1 MITRPGYV
9 TANGTPP
16 ARAVR
21 AVIEEHMEGLSR
33 LNRLR
38 AYYDGR
44 HPICA
49 RQRKSGLPNARL
61 VNGFPHYNTTMAATT
76 TTTASTGRRCRR
88 RGSAT

>member
-1 MITRPGYV
+1 MITRPGYT

-21 AVIEEHMEGLSR
+21 AVIEEHMEGLGR

-44 HPICA
+44 HPISRPASAKAGCPTRGWSTA
-49 RQRKSGLPNARL
+49 FRVTLPPRPR
-61 VNGFPHYNTTMAATT
+61 VT
-76 TTTASTGRRCRR
+76 
-88 RGSAT
+88 